1 MNRCSVMM
9 GEGHMTTDATV
20 RLPKQLLSW
29 ADEVAGELTRYHP
42 QFAQKKLSKAEVIH
56 LAVQRGLDALEREAR
71 PRRGAGAAA
80 AAAAAS
86 ASTPPT
92 HLCSQCGKTS
102 APAAVASK
110 TTP

>member
-1 MNRCSVMM
+1 MNRCSVTM
-9 GEGHMTTDATV
+9 GEGRMTSDATV

-42 QFAQKKLSKAEVIH
+42 QFSQKKLSKAEVIH

-71 PRRGAGAAA
+71 PRRGAA

-86 ASTPPT
+86 PP
-92 HLCSQCGKTS
+92 CSQCGKPHS
-102 APAAVASK
+102 AGAPAVAVAAPK
-110 TTP
+110 VAP